1 MATAA
6 LGRERDAPPEP
17 RLRELLGSEWPGR
30 TDRSEIGPHT
40 TETSDAIVVDGLAKT
55 YSNGTEAVHG
65 ISFQV
70 STGEVYGILGPNGAG
85 KSTTI
90 GMLGTL
96 VRPTTGRATVAGFDI
111 AAGARDVRR
120 HIGFAMQEA
129 GVDELATGS
138 EFLTLQG
145 RLHGLSRR
153 EAARRARVLL
163 GLVDLEDAANH
174 RLGNLSGGMKRR
186 VDLASA
192 LIHLP
197 PILFLDE
204 PTGGLDPRG
213 RVAIWETLEQLN
225 ETLGMTVVLTT
236 HYMEEADR
244 LCARI
249 GIIDRGRIVVEGT
262 PAELRASLGGQLL
275 LLRYGRESS
284 PEALARVRSALLERG
299 DVHEVVAADGDLS
312 VDVEDAPAVA
322 PELLR
327 ILEREGA
334 APRALSIK
342 QPTLEDVYLRFTG
355 RSFERAE
362 TAQQGGT
369 NGNEGA

>member
-1 MATAA
+1 MEHE
-6 LGRERDAPPEP
+6 LQIEPLRQLLDFEGRGKGELAPDA
-17 RLRELLGSEWPGR
+17 S
-30 TDRSEIGPHT
+30 GPAG
-40 TETSDAIVVDGLAKT
+40 AIVANGLGKR
-55 YSNGTEAVHG
+55 YPDGTEAVRG
-65 ISFQV
+65 TSFRV
-70 STGEVYGILGPNGAG
+70 GTGEVYGILGPNGAG

-96 VRPTTGRATVAGFDI
+96 VRPTAGRATVAGFDI
-111 AAGARDVRR
+111 VSAAKDVRSS
-120 HIGFAMQEA
+120 IGFAMQDV
-129 GVDELATGS
+129 GVDELATGA

-153 EAARRARVLL
+153 EALRRARLML
-163 GLVDLEDAANH
+163 ELVDLEPAARQ
-174 RLGNLSGGMKRR
+174 RLGEYSGGMKRR

-204 PTGGLDPRG
+204 PTEGLDPRA
-213 RVAIWETLEQLN
+213 RVALWETLERLN
-225 ETLGMTVVLTT
+225 QALRMTVVLTT

-249 GIIDRGRIVVEGT
+249 GIIDRGAIVVEGT
-262 PAELRASLGGQLL
+262 PSELKQSVGGQTLSL
-275 LLRYGRESS
+275 DFGHELPPKSLT
-284 PEALARVRSALLERG
+284 RVRTALLGRQEVRA
-299 DVHEVVAADGDLS
+299 VVATGHDLA
-312 VDVEDAPAVA
+312 VDVADAPAIA

-327 ILEREGA
+327 ALEHTGV

-355 RSFERAE
+355 RNFQGAEIQLPQDHTYEREA
-362 TAQQGGT
+362 A
-369 NGNEGA
+369 